1 VTIVQRK
8 SRKANFHNGH
18 ESSEDCKLNRLHVV
32 LSVFI
37 LKMLLFKLWNNA
49 EARNLSCQS

>member
-18 ESSEDCKLNRLHVV
+18 ESSEVCKLNRLHVV